1 MPETPSPRV
10 RIGPAV
16 LANDRPLVFV
26 AGLCVLES
34 PELLGRVAREL
45 QRVFSEARAS
55 WVLKCSFD
63 KANRSS
69 IGSFRGPGLAP
80 ALEVFARLK
89 RELGVPV
96 ITDIHEPAQA
106 APAAKV
112 VDALQIP
119 AFLCRQTDLL
129 VAAGRTGKPVNI
141 KKGQFMSPW
150 DMGNAVAKVLSTG
163 NRSVLLTERGASF
176 GYANLVVDMRSI
188 RILARTGCPVIFD
201 ATHSCQLPGALGK
214 ETGGQPE
221 FVPVLSR
228 AAAAVGVAGVFLE
241 THPDPRRALSDGA
254 NALPLRELPRFVRS
268 LLSIDRIA
276 KRLP

>member
-1 MPETPSPRV
+1 MSLPASRLWQSLKARHSLSLIAGPCVIESRDHCRRHAETID
-10 RIGPAV
+10 RICRKAAV
-16 LANDRPLVFV
+16 PLVF
-26 AGLCVLES
+26 
-34 PELLGRVAREL
+34 
-45 QRVFSEARAS
+45 
-55 WVLKCSFD
+55 KCSFD

-112 VDALQIP
+112 VDSLQIP

-129 VAAGRTGKPVNI
+129 VAAGRTCKPVNI